1 MARGGKKGHTP
12 HTPSRPHAGDRRLA
26 GLVRRSIRPG
36 EVPTMGGAASI
47 GRGSGGGGGKTL
59 KGVRLGEFLR
69 GRNKGVSPFSKASG
83 RSSSPSERGDTLR
96 QAVKRQKTLRKTQG
110 ALFKSEDR
118 LEANKIL
125 KRTQTTKTGTPN
137 FPKRTMS
144 KTQLRREGRLQ
155 RNIRGRLEEIDP
167 IRSIPKKAR

>member
-1 MARGGKKGHTP
+1 MARGGKGGHTS
-12 HTPSRPHAGDRRLA
+12 HRQPSRPHAGDRRLA
-26 GLVRRSIRPG
+26 GLVHRSVRPQQ
-36 EVPTMGGAASI
+36 VPTALVGG
-47 GRGSGGGGGKTL
+47 GGGGKVSGGGGGRAQ
-59 KGVRLGEFLR
+59 KGVKLSEFLR
-69 GRNKGVSPFSKASG
+69 GRNKGVSPFSRSSG
-83 RSSSPSERGDTLR
+83 RSSAPSERGDTLR

-137 FPKRTMS
+137 FPIRTMS

-167 IRSIPKKAR
+167 IRRN